1 MIMMREGNEKPWKPG
16 KGQCWSWWW
25 KFSENLICWATS
37 EDEDEDENDDAHNFV
52 HSEDG
57 TDNHDDGDDVDDNG
71 SDRDDDDDNIDGW
84 WCK

>member
-1 MIMMREGNEKPWKPG
+1 MDGDFQDEDDYDERGEWEAMETWERAM
-16 KGQCWSWWW
+16 
-25 KFSENLICWATS
+25 LIPTS
-37 EDEDEDENDDAHNFV
+37 EEEDEDENDDAHNIV
-52 HSEDG
+52 YGEDG